1 MWADTLAGI
10 QQFIAER
17 QLADEAAQQQDQ
29 QPMQSTGGLNGV
41 NTAGLLNQ
49 IPQLMAQQQQGG
61 GGGGGGG
68 GFSGPQ
74 TGHLETEHG
83 VTGNARAMSMLDRV
97 AQQYP
102 QLWSHVISDY
112 RTRAEQ
118 ARLYQAY
125 KNGTGNLA
133 APPGHS
139 MHEQGLAFDIDAS
152 WINSRPGLRQLLDR
166 LGGFPVGGE
175 PWHWQPRWTI

>member
-1 MWADTLAGI
+1 MGSFADALAQA

-17 QLADEAAQQQDQ
+17 QLADQQPPQQQAPQ
-29 QPMQSTGGLNGV
+29 VSPLASLGTGAGGL
-41 NTAGLLNQ
+41 TSLL
-49 IPQLMAQQQQGG
+49 PQMLQMQQQGG
-61 GGGGGGG
+61 GMG

-74 TGHLETEHG
+74 SGHIVTEHG
-83 VTGNARAMSMLDRV
+83 VSGNARAMSMLDRV

-102 QLWSHVISDY
+102 QLWSHIESSY

-118 ARLYQAY
+118 ARLYQEY
-125 KNGTGNLA
+125 LNGTGNLA

-139 MHEQGLAFDIDAS
+139 EHEKGLAFDINAQ
-152 WINSRPGLRQLLDR
+152 WIDSRPGLRQLLDR

-175 PWHWQPRWTI
+175 PWHWQPRWTM

>member
-1 MWADTLAGI
+1 MDWAQSLAGL
-10 QQFIAER
+10 QQFLMER
-17 QLADEAAQQQDQ
+17 QMANEQAQQTMDQ
-29 QPMQSTGGLNGV
+29 PTPGANPGFGGTTNPMMG
-41 NTAGLLNQ
+41 
-49 IPQLMAQQQQGG
+49 QLMALAMQQGG
-61 GGGGGGG
+61 KGKGGTG
-68 GFSGPQ
+68 GFSGSK
-74 TGHLETEHG
+74 TGHLVTEHG

-102 QLWSHVISDY
+102 QLWPHVISDY

-118 ARLYQAY
+118 QRLYNSY
-125 KNGTGNLA
+125 KAGTGNLA

-139 MHEQGLAFDIDAS
+139 MHEKGLAFDIDAS
-152 WINSRPGLRQLLDR
+152 WINSRPGLRDLLNR